1 MAQKREHTDRC
12 TSCASLSPRPVGAH
26 RCPWAQKASFAAIGR
41 KDVTLDLS
49 STVDLV
55 FRHRINGRHTQVH
68 TQPVMVY
75 VCVCPN
81 QINKKEVMLVAYNV
95 LLPFEIVG
103 LFDKSRFIIIS
114 MYLDITIYVDA

>member
-1 MAQKREHTDRC
+1 
-12 TSCASLSPRPVGAH
+12 
-26 RCPWAQKASFAAIGR
+26 
-41 KDVTLDLS
+41 
-49 STVDLV
+49 
-55 FRHRINGRHTQVH
+55 
-68 TQPVMVY
+68 MVY